1 MEVFKIG
8 FMKMSHNFWKIVN
21 YFITRELDQRYLVKT
36 YISLKWPYNIQWI
49 FILLYLLDEYFNKTM
64 HYRLTI
70 EQNKDSKIYM
80 LCNLESSCTKYFI
93 IFLKKTL
100 KKILIFN
107 LIFELHDIW
116 YIVEVGVRCKLYICF

>member
-1 MEVFKIG
+1 
-8 FMKMSHNFWKIVN
+8 
-21 YFITRELDQRYLVKT
+21 
-36 YISLKWPYNIQWI
+36 
-49 FILLYLLDEYFNKTM
+49 M

-107 LIFELHDIW
+107 LIFELHEI
-116 YIVEVGVRCKLYICF
+116 